1 MAKYSVQVFCP
12 ECGGQHDT
20 GIKLSL
26 EDGPAVEQS
35 MGEFYESKELPSD
48 IASLRNN
55 TFSCPRTRKT
65 FFQDNQN
72 DVFLVP
78 IKDWSSLT
86 SDPSPTHR

>member
-1 MAKYSVQVFCP
+1 MVKYSVQVFCP

-65 FFQDNQN
+65 F
-72 DVFLVP
+72 VP
-78 IKDWSSLT
+78 I
-86 SDPSPTHR
+86 HRPRTVKRPRRRELAEI